1 MYGDI
6 EIYIFFVSAR
16 QKVIW
21 LGIRGSTLNLMSW
34 ACKGYTTTSE
44 IKSFDSR
51 VKPKV
56 FNDEKRYKRQS
67 LIPVYVTFYRSIMT
81 LKWHFYT
88 S

>member
-6 EIYIFFVSAR
+6 EIYIFSCPPD
-16 QKVIW
+16 KKLYW
-21 LGIRGSTLNLMSW
+21 LGVRGSTLNLMSW

-44 IKSFDSR
+44 IKNFDSR

-56 FNDEKRYKRQS
+56 LNDENRYKRQS

>member
-1 MYGDI
+1 M
-6 EIYIFFVSAR
+6 SAS

-21 LGIRGSTLNLMSW
+21 LGVSGSTLNLMSW
-34 ACKGYTTTSE
+34 ACKGHMSTSE
-44 IKSFDSR
+44 IKNFDFR

-56 FNDEKRYKRQS
+56 LNDEKRKTS
-67 LIPVYVTFYRSIMT
+67 KFDTVYVTFYGSILT